1 MVEIAS
7 QIVLN
12 LFIAL
17 FIGICIGY
25 IIAKVNITPKD
36 DSFRIKYN
44 EPKKSTKDN
53 LKKIKGIDSKLEFE
67 LNRMG
72 ITTFKQISEWTK
84 EDCTTIGSSI
94 DAENSIEEFSWVE
107 QAKILAAGDDTIY
120 SKKVENK
127 EINIA

>member
-17 FIGICIGY
+17 IIGICIGY

-94 DAENSIEEFSWVE
+94 NAENSIEEFSWVE
-107 QAKILAAGDDTIY
+107 QAKY
-120 SKKVENK
+120 
-127 EINIA
+127 